1 MEAFLNETQDLRE
14 NTSLIEDVIGSSDS
28 EVTASGDE
36 GVIRFC
42 FSCRILAISLYTTLS
57 IVGFVGN
64 ALIVGVILYFR
75 RLRTATNYL
84 ILNLAVAGG
93 YLRK

>member
-1 MEAFLNETQDLRE
+1 MEAFLNDTGDIRE
-14 NTSLIEDVIGSSDS
+14 NTSLIEDVISAS
-28 EVTASGDE
+28 ESAASGDE

-64 ALIVGVILYFR
+64 SLIVGVILYFR

-84 ILNLAVAGG
+84 ILNLAVAGKS
-93 YLRK
+93 LQK